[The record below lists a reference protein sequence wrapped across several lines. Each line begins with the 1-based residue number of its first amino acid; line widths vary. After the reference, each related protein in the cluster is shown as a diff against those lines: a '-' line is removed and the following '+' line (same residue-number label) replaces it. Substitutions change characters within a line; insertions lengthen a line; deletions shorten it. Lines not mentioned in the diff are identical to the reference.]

1 MSDVTITTLDGETHL
16 VQGAAGMSLMEAI
29 RNSDVL
35 SLLALCGGGCSCG
48 TCHVYITSPHLDCLP
63 PMQIDEEELL
73 SSLSTRRDTSRLS
86 CQLRFADMPEGLR
99 LDLAPQP

>member
-1 MSDVTITTLDGETHL
+1 MSDVIITTLDGEPHL
-16 VQGAAGMSLMEAI
+16 VRGKPGMSLMEAI
-29 RNSDVL
+29 RDSDVL

-48 TCHVYITSPHLDCLP
+48 TCHVYVTSPHLDSLP

-86 CQLRFADMPEGLR
+86 CQLRFADMPQGLR
-99 LDLAPQP
+99 IDLAPLP